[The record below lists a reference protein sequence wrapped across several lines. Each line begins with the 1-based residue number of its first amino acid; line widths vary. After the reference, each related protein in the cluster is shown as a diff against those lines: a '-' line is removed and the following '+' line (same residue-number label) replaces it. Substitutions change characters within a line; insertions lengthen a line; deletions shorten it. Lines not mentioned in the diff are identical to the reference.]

1 MRAAWAEPVAAT
13 PLPGAWGRDQAS
25 RPSVGQGRGRAK
37 ARGSP
42 RDPAGARARRDFALP
57 AARGS
62 ALFSEAKRLTP
73 HAQALT
79 RSAGAGPEDDL
90 RDRCSAVTKPPH
102 SHYQPSGFELV
113 CLAARSSFARP
124 VSETNSLQGPDRPDV
139 DEPLR
144 ERSLGFRCT
153 RGYGNESSLGVLA
166 ENSPQVVTG
175 KPKQEA
181 VEETSAV
188 ACLKGRHSTT
198 YF

>member
-1 MRAAWAEPVAAT
+1 MGGACSGHAPPRSLGAGPGFPPLSRPGPRARK
-13 PLPGAWGRDQAS
+13 GAWE
-25 RPSVGQGRGRAK
+25 
-37 ARGSP
+37 
-42 RDPAGARARRDFALP
+42 PAGARARRDFPLP

-73 HAQALT
+73 PAQALT
-79 RSAGAGPEDDL
+79 RSAGAGPEDHL

-102 SHYQPSGFELV
+102 SHCRPSGFELV

-144 ERSLGFRCT
+144 ERTLGFRCT

-175 KPKQEA
+175 EPKQEA

-188 ACLKGRHSTT
+188 ACLKGRHFTI